1 MQFTAI
7 TFPLQQTPDII
18 SHIQLSP
25 NCGLS
30 AHLAHTLLHEP
41 IAHFFPG
48 LSSSPF
54 PMLSV
59 QTLKPVLDSAPGP
72 WHGLNSQP
80 FIEFISSPSP
90 TTPSLSHRPRRGCS
104 LGLLLLLWRC
114 CYAFDSLPGEGGTS
128 CPALT
133 DSRGAPEYWTVRCPN
148 LRL

>member
-54 PMLSV
+54 PTLSV
-59 QTLKPVLDSAPGP
+59 QTLEPVLDSAPGP
-72 WHGLNSQP
+72 
-80 FIEFISSPSP
+80 
-90 TTPSLSHRPRRGCS
+90 
-104 LGLLLLLWRC
+104 
-114 CYAFDSLPGEGGTS
+114 
-128 CPALT
+128 
-133 DSRGAPEYWTVRCPN
+133 
-148 LRL
+148 

>member
-1 MQFTAI
+1 MQFTTI

-41 IAHFFPG
+41 ITHFFPG

-72 WHGLNSQP
+72 
-80 FIEFISSPSP
+80 
-90 TTPSLSHRPRRGCS
+90 
-104 LGLLLLLWRC
+104 
-114 CYAFDSLPGEGGTS
+114 
-128 CPALT
+128 
-133 DSRGAPEYWTVRCPN
+133 
-148 LRL
+148 